1 MKRILIYCIFVLFAS
16 ALFGQKRTI
25 EEVDYRRNSIY
36 SILINHEEQHYGP
49 NIADVF
55 LDMPLPDKYNDHDLS
70 VKIITIDKKTPKQE
84 RGEAFLRH
92 NHVASHLVARWFNRD
107 PKTGACDMELIKE
120 RGLYSASEYDKIIAQ
135 QTIRNTDLLA
145 DAGEDLIHN
154 TFVIVNDI
162 RYVDKEKAGKI
173 TGMVFFYLIATIGAV
188 ASGITGTDM
197 TSSFA
202 TLGSSAQ
209 EIMKSLKGFQ
219 VKVNTHL
226 YRLAWDEGTANRF
239 YAEMYSPVPDKKKK
253 AAFERHR
260 DLFKLEYIGSQTSSG
275 SEVSF
280 LGVNF
285 DTPDEMIK
293 KACTR
298 AIDENIANLAR
309 NFEPFKIK
317 VKLTNI
323 APLQAPI
330 GMKEGINEKTR
341 FEVLEKT
348 IVDGKTTYRRVAVI
362 KPEKGMI
369 WDNRFMAEEEGAV
382 GSTLEYTTFTQ
393 VSGGKIYPG
402 MLIREIGKK

>member
-1 MKRILIYCIFVLFAS
+1 MKRIFISLVLIMYTAVV
-16 ALFGQKRTI
+16 FGEKRTI

-36 SILINHEEQHYGP
+36 SILINHDEQHYGP

-70 VKIITIDKKTPKQE
+70 VKIIQVDKKTPKNE
-84 RGEAFLRH
+84 RGEGFLIH

-107 PKTGACDMELIKE
+107 PKTGACNMDLIKE

-135 QTIRNTDLLA
+135 QTIRNSALLA
-145 DAGEDLIHN
+145 DAGEELIHN

-162 RYVDKEKAGKI
+162 RYIDKEKAGRI

-188 ASGITGTDM
+188 TSGLTGTDM
-197 TSSFA
+197 TSDFA
-202 TLGSSAQ
+202 TIGHSAQ
-209 EIMKSLKGFQ
+209 EIMNSLKGFR

-226 YRLAWDEGTANRF
+226 YRLVWDEQTANRF
-239 YAEMYSPVPDKKKK
+239 YTEMYSPVPDDAKKN
-253 AAFERHR
+253 AFIRNR
-260 DLFKLEYIGSQTSSG
+260 DMFKLEYVGSQMSSG
-275 SEVSF
+275 SEISF

-317 VKLTNI
+317 VTLTNVT
-323 APLQAPI
+323 PLQAPI
-330 GMKEGINEKTR
+330 GMKEGITENTK
-341 FEVLEKT
+341 FEVLEK
-348 IVDGKTTYRRVAVI
+348 VVSDYKTTYRRVAVI

-369 WDNRFMAEEEGAV
+369 WDNRFMAAEEGAV
-382 GSTLEYTTFTQ
+382 GSTLEYTTFKQ

>member
-1 MKRILIYCIFVLFAS
+1 MKRILISFVTVLFACS
-16 ALFGQKRTI
+16 LFGQKQAI
-25 EEVDYRRNSIY
+25 EEADYRRNSIY

-70 VKIITIDKKTPKQE
+70 VKIITVNKKTPKGE
-84 RGEAFLRH
+84 RGESFLRD
-92 NHVASHLVARWFNRD
+92 NHVAGHLVARWFNRD
-107 PKTGACDMELIKE
+107 PKTGACNMELIRE
-120 RGLYSASEYDKIIAQ
+120 RGLYSASEYDKIVAQ
-135 QTIRNTDLLA
+135 QTIRNTALLA

-162 RYVDKEKAGKI
+162 RYIDKEKAGRI
-173 TGMVFFYLIATIGAV
+173 TGMVFFYLIASIGAV

-209 EIMKSLKGFQ
+209 EIMNSLKGFR

-226 YRLAWDEGTANRF
+226 YRLAWDDATANRF
-239 YAEMYSPVPDKKKK
+239 YAEMYTPVPDKAKK
-253 AAFERHR
+253 AAFMRNR
-260 DLFKLEYIGSQTSSG
+260 DMFKLEYVGSQMSSG

-298 AIDENIANLAR
+298 AIDENIANLAH

-317 VKLTNI
+317 VKLTNVS
-323 APLQAPI
+323 PLQAPI
-330 GMKEGINEKTR
+330 GMKEGITEKTL
-341 FEVLEKT
+341 FEVLEKSV
-348 IVDGKTTYRRVAVI
+348 VDGKTTYRRVAVI

-369 WDNRFMAEEEGAV
+369 WDNRYMAAEEGAM

-402 MLIREIGKK
+402 MLIREMGKK